1 MDNIFLQLP
10 CNIVALQ
17 VEKRCCTYYHLAQ
30 TLSCNKMSLLQ
41 VEAACCSKLNWHLL
55 FSTNVFNLQ
64 QQNFVAWQGL
74 RCVVI
79 CANNAF
85 QFAMQQRCIAS
96 CSNLL
101 LVLLHLYPF
110 CKIPNFL
117 MFTLQNESRNTEIL
131 AAACA
136 LGVSSC
142 FASPIGGTHYCTVQ
156 LLNWHI
162 YS

>member
-10 CNIVALQ
+10 RNIVALQ
-17 VEKRCCTYYHLAQ
+17 VEKRCCTYYHPPQ
-30 TLSCNKMSLLQ
+30 TLSRNKMSLLQ
-41 VEAACCSKLNWHLL
+41 VELASTFFNNSFQLATTKFCCVTMLEVGGNTCKQR
-55 FSTNVFNLQ
+55 FSTCN
-64 QQNFVAWQGL
+64 ATTL
-74 RCVVI
+74 RCK
-79 CANNAF
+79 
-85 QFAMQQRCIAS
+85 
-96 CSNLL
+96 LL